1 MAGEKTKRE
10 IGDYAGIF
18 VGVNLT
24 ALALVWFLVPNRI
37 AAGGASGL
45 ATVFYHLWKWPVG
58 LVIFLFNT
66 PLFLACLRLFGS
78 HYGVKSFFGA
88 SLLAVAVE
96 YWGWLTQP
104 LTMDPL
110 LASIYGGV
118 LAGVGMGIAFRY
130 RGNTGGT
137 DLAARLL
144 NHFTN
149 LSMGRALM
157 LVDGLVIA
165 LAGLAFKTPESMLY
179 AILSLAVSGKTI
191 DLVLEGLQYSKGA
204 FIISDRS
211 EAIAR
216 RIMNDLGRGVTG
228 LSGRGLYSGKVKEV
242 LLCIVSRAE
251 EVRLKEL
258 VKTEDPE
265 AFVIITDVHEVLG
278 EGFSEET

>member
-1 MAGEKTKRE
+1 M
-10 IGDYAGIF
+10 
-18 VGVNLT
+18 
-24 ALALVWFLVPNRI
+24 
-37 AAGGASGL
+37 
-45 ATVFYHLWKWPVG
+45 
-58 LVIFLFNT
+58 
-66 PLFLACLRLFGS
+66 
-78 HYGVKSFFGA
+78 
-88 SLLAVAVE
+88 
-96 YWGWLTQP
+96 TQP

>member
-1 MAGEKTKRE
+1 MAEKKIKRE
-10 IGDYAGIF
+10 IIDYAGIF

-37 AAGGASGL
+37 AAGGAGGL
-45 ATVFYHLWKWPVG
+45 ATVFYHLWEWPVG

-78 HYGVKSFFGA
+78 RYGVKSFFGA

-96 YWGWLTQP
+96 YWERLTQP
-104 LTMDPL
+104 LTLDPL

-118 LAGVGMGIAFRY
+118 LGGVGIGIAFRY

-144 NHFTN
+144 YHITN
-149 LSMGRALM
+149 ISMGRALM
-157 LVDGLVIA
+157 LVDGIVIA
-165 LAGLAFKTPESMLY
+165 LAGLVFKTPESMLY

-191 DLVLEGLQYSKGA
+191 DLVLEGLNYSKGA

-211 EAIAR
+211 EAIAAK
-216 RIMNDLGRGVTG
+216 IMNELGRGVTG
-228 LSGRGLYSGKVKEV
+228 LSGRGLYSGKGKEI
-242 LLCIVSRAE
+242 LLCIVGRAE

-258 VKTEDPE
+258 VRTEDPK